1 MARHLAFWLSLLRER
16 VLNCRMKPLF
26 ASLAFSLSLVA
37 GEPFQTPVFVSGKGG
52 YHTYRIPALVVSKKG
67 TLLAFCEGRKTGRG
81 DHGDLDLILKR
92 STDNGKTWGKQ
103 ILVHEEGGEVKITIG
118 NPCPVV
124 DQSTGFIWMSLCR
137 DNRKVFI
144 THSEDDGMTWARPRD
159 ISGVATKP
167 NWTWVAT
174 GPGNGIQLTRGKFAG
189 RLVMPCDHRTGGR
202 NTYNTNGH
210 SHSLYSDDHG
220 KTWVMGKPTDSGM
233 NECAVVELVDGRLM
247 LNMRSY
253 RGKNRRAVALSRDGG
268 TTWGHSIDDPTLVE
282 PVCQASF
289 IRFTDTKRFRK
300 NRLLFSNPASK
311 ARNKLTVRIS
321 YDEGKTWPL
330 GKILNAGPA
339 AYSNLTILA
348 DHSIGNLYER
358 GEKNAYETIT
368 FARFELEWLT
378 DGKDEWNWRKE

>member
-1 MARHLAFWLSLLRER
+1 M
-16 VLNCRMKPLF
+16 NCRMKPLF

-368 FARFELEWLT
+368 FARFGLGWLT